1 MERVYIIA
9 EAGVNHNGSLE
20 LAMELA
26 AAAKEAGADA
36 VKYQTFRADKLA
48 SAAAAQAAYQKENM
62 GDTGSQ
68 RDMLKRLQLSEEDF
82 RRLKAYCDDIGITF
96 LSTAFDEESLD
107 FLIGLDLPALKIPSG
122 EITNL
127 PLLVRA
133 AQTGKPL
140 IVSTG
145 MCDMADVAAA
155 VTLLKENGAG
165 AMCLLHCTTAYPT
178 PMEEV
183 NLRAM
188 ATLADAFHLPI
199 GYSDHTEG
207 IHIPVAAVAMGARV
221 IEKHFTLDRSMEGP
235 DHKASLIPGELTAMV
250 AAIRRVERAL
260 GDGYKTPTAV
270 ERQNR
275 IAARKSIVAACPIR
289 KGEIFTEQNLTA
301 KRPGNGLSPMRWHEV
316 LGQTADR
323 DYDTDDLI
331 VGK

>member
-26 AAAKEAGADA
+26 AAAKAAGADA
-36 VKYQTFRADKLA
+36 VKYQTFRAEKLA
-48 SAAAAQAAYQKENM
+48 STAAAQAAYQKKNM
-62 GDTGSQ
+62 GDIGSQ
-68 RDMLKRLQLSEEDF
+68 LDMLKKLQLSHEDF

-107 FLIGLDLPALKIPSG
+107 FLMELDLPVLKIPSG

-127 PLLVRA
+127 PLLVRL

-145 MCDMADVAAA
+145 MCDMAEVAAA
-155 VTLLKENGAG
+155 VTLLKDNGSG
-165 AMCLLHCTTAYPT
+165 DICLLHCTTEYPA
-178 PMEEV
+178 PVDGV

-188 ATLADAFHLPI
+188 VTMEETFRLPV

-221 IEKHFTLDRSMEGP
+221 IEKHFTLDKSMEGP
-235 DHKASLIPGELTAMV
+235 DHKASLTPAELTAMV
-250 AAIRRVERAL
+250 AAVRQVERAL
-260 GDGYKTPTAV
+260 GDGQKAPTSV
-270 ERQNR
+270 ELQNR
-275 IAARKSIVAACPIR
+275 TAARKSLVAACPIR
-289 KGEIFTEQNLTA
+289 KGETFTQQNLTT
-301 KRPGNGLSPMRWHEV
+301 KRPGNGLSPMLWHEV

-323 DYDTDDLI
+323 DYDTDHLI

>member
-9 EAGVNHNGSLE
+9 EAGVNHNGSLK

-26 AAAKEAGADA
+26 AAAKAAGADA
-36 VKYQTFRADKLA
+36 VKYQTFRAEKLA

-68 RDMLKRLQLSEEDF
+68 LDMLKKLQLSHEDF

-107 FLIGLDLPALKIPSG
+107 FLMELDMPVLKIPSG
-122 EITNL
+122 EIANL
-127 PLLVRA
+127 PLLTRM

-140 IVSTG
+140 IMSTG
-145 MCDMADVAAA
+145 MCDMAEVAAA
-155 VTLLKENGAG
+155 VELLKNNGG
-165 AMCLLHCTTAYPT
+165 GDICLLHCTTEYPA
-178 PMEEV
+178 PVDGV

-188 ATLADAFHLPI
+188 VTMADTFHLPV

-207 IHIPVAAVAMGARV
+207 IEVPVAAVALGARV
-221 IEKHFTLDRSMEGP
+221 IEKHFTLDKSMEGP
-235 DHKASLIPGELTAMV
+235 DHKASLLPAELTAMV
-250 AAIRRVERAL
+250 AAVRQVERAL
-260 GDGYKTPTAV
+260 GGGQKVPTPV

-275 IAARKSIVAACPIR
+275 TAARKSIVAACPICR
-289 KGEIFTEQNLTA
+289 GEVFTERNLTT
-301 KRPGNGLSPMRWHEV
+301 KRPGNGLSPMLWHQV